1 MTAASGPAA
10 SADPGTG
17 EQGATVGVSAAAA
30 EAPAP
35 LPLAGFTIA
44 ITNNRRS
51 EELTA
56 SFTRRGARVLQA
68 PTLQIVPLAEDTEL
82 LAAIRD
88 VIARPPDDVVVTT
101 AIGFRGWVEAAD
113 AIGLAGP
120 LLEVLGRAQI
130 LARGPKSKGAI
141 RAAGLVETW
150 SAESETA
157 AEVVEH
163 LLERGVTG
171 RTVAV
176 QMHGEPDEAIT
187 SPLESAGACVHA
199 VPVYRWAPSPDPASV
214 VRAVEAACART
225 VDAVVFTSAPGARA
239 LLRAAEEV
247 GRSADLLDALRSDV
261 VAAAVGPVTAGP
273 LVEAGLQPLVPDR
286 SRLGAL
292 VRAVSVVLEQ
302 RAGRTVQTVKGPLQL
317 RGQAAVLDG
326 RLVPLPPGPITV
338 LRTLM
343 EAQGQVVLRSDLLAA
358 LPSAS
363 DEHAVEAVVG
373 RLRSALGE
381 PGLVATVVKR
391 GYRLAT

>member
-1 MTAASGPAA
+1 VTAASGPEAP
-10 SADPGTG
+10 ADPGTG
-17 EQGATVGVSAAAA
+17 EQGATVGGSPAAA

-163 LLERGVTG
+163 LLERGVAG

-187 SPLESAGACVHA
+187 SPLESAGAYVHA